1 MRFPRP
7 SRRRLVRA
15 AVVAATAVAAAIGLP
30 ALYMAVA
37 TPAPSAVVLPAAE
50 PEVRLRVYVLAWG
63 YHSSIF
69 VEQAPGWR
77 LGPEGDDAARIV
89 EYGWGDRSFYM
100 ESNFCPESLLA
111 AAFVPTP
118 TVVYVRGHD
127 RPPNEFV
134 TGGVIS
140 VRECS
145 STEVLRLVAV
155 LEGQMDRSADGQ
167 RPRAYPPAEGYY
179 GRFYPGREY
188 YVIWWNCNEWTAR
201 MLRDAGMASSA
212 AFVATPGQVTGRLV
226 GFEPATR
233 DQSREQ

>member
-7 SRRRLVRA
+7 TKRRLVQLA
-15 AVVAATAVAAAIGLP
+15 VTLAAALAVVIGLP
-30 ALYMAVA
+30 ALFMAVA
-37 TPAPSAVVLPAAE
+37 TPSPLDVPLPAVD
-50 PEVRLRVYVLAWG
+50 PSVRLRVYVLAWG
-63 YHSSIF
+63 YHTSIF

-77 LGPEGDDAARIV
+77 LGPEGDESARIV

-100 ESNFCPESLLA
+100 ESNFCPESLFA

-134 TGGVIS
+134 VGGVIS

-145 STEVLRLVAV
+145 TIEVLGLVRI
-155 LEGQMDRSADGQ
+155 LEGQMDRSVDGL
-167 RPRAYPPAEGYY
+167 RPKAYPPVEGYG

-201 MLRDAGMASSA
+201 MLRDAGMASSSA
-212 AFVATPGQVTGRLV
+212 LVATPGQVTGRLV
-226 GFEPATR
+226 GFEAAERTAGG
-233 DQSREQ
+233 